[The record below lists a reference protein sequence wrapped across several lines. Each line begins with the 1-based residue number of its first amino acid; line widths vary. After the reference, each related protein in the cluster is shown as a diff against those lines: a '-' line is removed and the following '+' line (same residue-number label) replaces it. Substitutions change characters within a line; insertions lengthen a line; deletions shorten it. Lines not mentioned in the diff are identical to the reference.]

1 LARELDIKRILVP
14 RNPGILCAMGL
25 LLTDLRADFAST
37 RLQTL
42 SPASLEDV
50 QQSFDALLARAQ
62 AWFAEEHIEPE
73 ARQVTRVVDMRYA
86 GQNYELPVALPDG
99 PITPGSLQSLQAGFL
114 QAHQQM
120 YGFVAED
127 DPVQLVTFRV
137 AASGLVTKAQFSPR
151 PDAGPD
157 PQAALLEH
165 REMWLP
171 EQGGFVRCP
180 VYDRDRLDCGNRLI
194 GPTIVEQMD
203 ATTIILPG
211 MTAIADPYLN
221 LIVEVDA

>member
-1 LARELDIKRILVP
+1 
-14 RNPGILCAMGL
+14 
-25 LLTDLRADFAST
+25 
-37 RLQTL
+37 
-42 SPASLEDV
+42 
-50 QQSFDALLARAQ
+50 
-62 AWFAEEHIEPE
+62 
-73 ARQVTRVVDMRYA
+73 
-86 GQNYELPVALPDG
+86 
-99 PITPGSLQSLQAGFL
+99 
-114 QAHQQM
+114 
-120 YGFVAED
+120 
-127 DPVQLVTFRV
+127 
-137 AASGLVTKAQFSPR
+137 VTKAQFSPR